1 MIFFPVTGQAM
12 PLPNLLDNGTM
23 SNNIRVLTGPGKKL
37 TQGVATIMQ
46 KSGEDYLEAVLAIE
60 EQGGKVRITD
70 VALRLG
76 VTKPSVSRAM
86 KVLQADGYIH
96 QETYGDISLTQK
108 GRVKASQ
115 VYTRHKTLT
124 SFLADVLGVS
134 PDVAEQDAC
143 LIEHDISAETME
155 RLAAIMAGRE

>member
-1 MIFFPVTGQAM
+1 
-12 PLPNLLDNGTM
+12 
-23 SNNIRVLTGPGKKL
+23 
-37 TQGVATIMQ
+37 MQ

-60 EQGGKVRITD
+60 EQGAKVRITD
-70 VALRLG
+70 VANRLG

-86 KVLQADGYIH
+86 KVLQADGYVH
-96 QETYGDISLTQK
+96 QETYGDISLTEK

-124 SFLADVLGVS
+124 TFLADVLGVE
-134 PDVAEQDAC
+134 PHIAERDAC

-155 RLAAIMAGRE
+155 KLSAFMSGRK